1 MSAVE
6 VQSFRRI
13 CGVSL
18 DDQISN
24 EEIHRIVGTSEDVT
38 HGKNEEE
45 RALWKWVMEE
55 WQKDEKNSS
64 KRGRGRPRLTFE
76 NSITN
81 TGGIYEEVD
90 DSERGKRDM

>member
-45 RALWKWVMEE
+45 RAL
-55 WQKDEKNSS
+55 
-64 KRGRGRPRLTFE
+64 
-76 NSITN
+76 
-81 TGGIYEEVD
+81 
-90 DSERGKRDM
+90 